1 MSLVALSATAEASTW
16 PQWRGPDRD
25 GQVSGP
31 AWPDKLDTNHL
42 RQVWRVEL
50 GPSYS
55 GPIVGADRVFTTE
68 SKDKR
73 FEVVTALER
82 STGKEL
88 WRAQWE
94 GAMSVPFFAKS
105 NGDWV
110 RSTPALDGDR
120 LYVAG
125 MRDVLV
131 CLDARDGKEVM
142 AQGLRQRTGHAP
154 AGFRLC
160 LLAAH

>member
-1 MSLVALSATAEASTW
+1 MKQLSIILAALVSAIHLMAANDTTTASSW

-25 GQVSGP
+25 GLVSGP
-31 AWPDKLDTNHL
+31 AWPDKLDAKHL
-42 RQVWRVEL
+42 REVWRVEL

-55 GPIVGADRVFTTE
+55 GPIVGPDRVFTTE
-68 SKDKR
+68 TKNKNV
-73 FEVVTALER
+73 EVVTAFGR

-120 LYVAG
+120 LCVAG

-131 CLDARDGKEVM
+131 N
-142 AQGLRQRTGHAP
+142 
-154 AGFRLC
+154 AGRKVRRV
-160 LLAAH
+160 AVQ